1 MELPSSS
8 FEMPLISETLPGEL
22 CSVIELTCSN
32 TSQPKINTKYSCHN
46 RFSSLRVVVHVCE
59 CTRTCKIENF

>member
-46 RFSSLRVVVHVCE
+46 RFSSLRVVVHVRE
-59 CTRTCKIENF
+59 CTRTCKIGNF